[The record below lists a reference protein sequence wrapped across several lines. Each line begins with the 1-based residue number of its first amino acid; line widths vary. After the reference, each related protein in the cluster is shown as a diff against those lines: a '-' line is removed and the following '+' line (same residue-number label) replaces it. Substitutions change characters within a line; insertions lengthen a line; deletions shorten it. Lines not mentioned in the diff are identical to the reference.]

1 MHRRMTIAGAFLMA
15 VSSLASAEMTVVDK
29 LALGPEGPLY
39 DNGNLYY
46 VEWGSSELTR
56 WDGESI
62 STVHQED
69 GCGHNGLALTS
80 QDTFLV
86 ACFFSSEVLELD
98 RDGKE
103 LRRWSADSTGQAF
116 VSPNDFSVAAD
127 GGIYMTVFGPWEA
140 VPRSIIGT
148 VVYLAPGSHEWVLV
162 ADDLNYPNG
171 LALTPDGKTLYV
183 AETVGNRLLR
193 FAVNDD
199 GTLGQRENFVFLGLL
214 EDNVTNMWVGPDGI
228 KVDSAGNV
236 YITQYT
242 GGGYL
247 FKVDPEGKLLHRFEL
262 SGDGVTNLAFGATE
276 DELYVTY
283 VIDLMDPWSGKV
295 VKIAN
300 VH

>member
-1 MHRRMTIAGAFLMA
+1 MKRYTTLAGALLMA
-15 VSSLASAEMTVVDK
+15 ASSVASADMTVVDK

-46 VEWGSSELTR
+46 VEWGNSELTR

-62 STVHQED
+62 TTVHQQD

-80 QDTFLV
+80 RDTFLV

-98 RDGKE
+98 REGNQ
-103 LRRWSADSTGQAF
+103 LRSWNADSTGQKF
-116 VSPNDFSVAAD
+116 VSPNDFSVAAN

-140 VPRSIIGT
+140 VPRSIVGT
-148 VVYLAPGSHEWVLV
+148 VVYLAPGSDEWVPV

-183 AETVGNRLLR
+183 AETVGNRLLS
-193 FAVNDD
+193 FTVNED
-199 GTLGQRENFVFLGLL
+199 GTLGQRQNFVFLSLL
-214 EDNVTNMWVGPDGI
+214 ENNATNMWVGPDGI
-228 KVDSAGNV
+228 KVDSAGNL

-242 GGGYL
+242 GGGYM
-247 FKVDPEGKLLHRFEL
+247 FKVDAEGNLLHRFEL
-262 SGDGVTNLAFGATE
+262 SGHGVTNVAFGETE
-276 DELYVTY
+276 DELFVTY

-300 VH
+300 VD